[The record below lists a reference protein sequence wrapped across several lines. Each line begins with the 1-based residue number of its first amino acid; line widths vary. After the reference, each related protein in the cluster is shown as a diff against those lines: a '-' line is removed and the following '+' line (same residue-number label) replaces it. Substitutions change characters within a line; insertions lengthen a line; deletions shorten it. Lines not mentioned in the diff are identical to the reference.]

1 MIPPRA
7 RARLGLAMGALVLA
21 ASAGCQGCHREIRF
35 SPGGTD
41 STFVP
46 ADSLRGLFRNVLD
59 LWEAPDGGE
68 EAAKLSALVVRVDLE
83 SHAGEPWAT
92 RARRLLDSLDVGAEV
107 TADARVMAINF
118 FAVAMSFQ
126 WTAQWRAVPPSPC
139 GTFTSTRWASSATS
153 AF

>member
-59 LWEAPDGGE
+59 LWGAVQELPLY
-68 EAAKLSALVVRVDLE
+68 EAALHLATTFGLRRNRE
-83 SHAGEPWAT
+83 EEPVGGT
-92 RARRLLDSLDVGAEV
+92 R
-107 TADARVMAINF
+107 
-118 FAVAMSFQ
+118 
-126 WTAQWRAVPPSPC
+126 
-139 GTFTSTRWASSATS
+139 
-153 AF
+153 